1 MKQALLFG
9 CGSKNGIPI
18 IDSCL
23 DANYHVTNIGSS
35 AYNKKEVTNIQIKW
49 SSLDIPFL
57 HKALKLNHKIDFVFF
72 LNVNISNYNTNNW
85 CHIISN
91 QIR

>member
-23 DANYHVTNIGSS
+23 DTNYHVTNIGSS
-35 AYNKKEVTNIQIKW
+35 PDSYTQNP
-49 SSLDIPFL
+49 L
-57 HKALKLNHKIDFVFF
+57 
-72 LNVNISNYNTNNW
+72 
-85 CHIISN
+85 
-91 QIR
+91 